1 MVKAIVEEINK
12 SHREQIGKCEDQEKL
27 KLLLRLLIKEVTLDE
42 IESIKI
48 HINDDIIRFLS
59 GEEDV
64 PNKGTSSFLVP
75 YTINIEFCI

>member
-42 IESIKI
+42 TREIESIKI
-48 HINDDIIRFLS
+48 HIK
-59 GEEDV
+59 V
-64 PNKGTSSFLVP
+64 V
-75 YTINIEFCI
+75 

>member
-27 KLLLRLLIKEVTLDE
+27 KLLLRLLI
-42 IESIKI
+42 
-48 HINDDIIRFLS
+48 IRFLS